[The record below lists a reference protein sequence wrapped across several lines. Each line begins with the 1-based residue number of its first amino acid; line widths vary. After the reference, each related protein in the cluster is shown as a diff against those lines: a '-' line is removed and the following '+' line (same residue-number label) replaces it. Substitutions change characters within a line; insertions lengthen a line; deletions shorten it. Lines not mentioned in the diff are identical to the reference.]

1 MTSLIVALS
10 ATDASSIV
18 ALSATDATVH
28 AAAVGF
34 LAILAISFVVGR
46 TDWSRLVRGHRRPSP
61 VYVRVDQRPG
71 RIYNHPSLR
80 RRTAAAGGLAGLA
93 VVAGVVIALA
103 VAVVISTLVS
113 SVTDLLR

>member
-1 MTSLIVALS
+1 MTSFIVALS
-10 ATDASSIV
+10 ATDASLIV

-34 LAILAISFVVGR
+34 FALLAVVFVASR
-46 TDWSRLVRGHRRPSP
+46 FDWSRLARGTRRPSP

-71 RIYNHPSLR
+71 RIYTPPALR

-93 VVAGVVIALA
+93 VVAGIVFALA
-103 VAVVISTLVS
+103 VAVVMSALVS